1 MNKAINRLRLFFCTF
16 SGEDDYIIRKCE
28 ARIQISF
35 ALIGLFVILVFLGCW
50 ASATLF
56 MSHLFEG
63 SILISVF
70 VGIIWAMLVT
80 NLYLLL
86 LYTISPALLPISRHT
101 KEKKI
106 SLKKGETEVIEKPE
120 SPFTSSFIFR
130 LSLIILLAIIIT
142 QPFNVLIFSPSF
154 EESNFYAREMRSIL
168 SNHPSAWLITIL
180 GCILFLL
187 PVYWK
192 YAIRNRGGFYEKKR
206 HIENKFVHDNYSDFK
221 ELYASIFKDKV
232 IHYNRQ
238 TWENIMPFLNKLEK
252 ANAEMYKLQY
262 EKLKSEITNETIAK
276 YEYWADHP
284 FRTVHKKVVRNLS
297 TEEDFLK
304 DIYSEPI

>member
-1 MNKAINRLRLFFCTF
+1 MNRAINRLRLFFCTF

-28 ARIQISF
+28 AGIQISF
-35 ALIGLFVILVFLGCW
+35 ALIGLFVMIVFIGCW
-50 ASATLF
+50 ASASLF

-86 LYTISPALLPISRHT
+86 LYTISPALLPIARYS
-101 KEKKI
+101 KEKKTL
-106 SLKKGETEVIEKPE
+106 LKKSEPEEKERPE
-120 SPFTSSFIFR
+120 SAFTPSFVFR
-130 LSLIILLAIIIT
+130 LSLIIFLAIIIT

-168 SNHPSAWLITIL
+168 STHPLAWLITIL

-192 YAIRNRGGFYEKKR
+192 YAIRNRSGFYEKKR
-206 HIENKFVHDNYSDFK
+206 HIENKFVLDNYIEFK
-221 ELYASIFKDKV
+221 EVYSSIFMNKSLKYKSG
-232 IHYNRQ
+232 IRK
-238 TWENIMPFLNKLEK
+238 TLIPFLRKIKKN
-252 ANAEMYKLQY
+252 NPQY
-262 EKLKSEITNETIAK
+262 YELLFKKIKTETEVETISK
-276 YEYWADHP
+276 YEYWSDHP
-284 FRTVHKKVVRNLS
+284 FRTIPKNVVRNLS
-297 TEEDFLK
+297 SEMDFIK
-304 DIYSEPI
+304 DIYFEKF

>member
-35 ALIGLFVILVFLGCW
+35 ALIGLFVMLVFIGCW
-50 ASATLF
+50 ASASLF

-63 SILISVF
+63 SILLSVF

-80 NLYLLL
+80 KLYLLL
-86 LYTISPALLPISRHT
+86 LYTISPALLPIARHT
-101 KEKKI
+101 IIKKL
-106 SLKKGETEVIEKPE
+106 SLKKDETEEIEKPE
-120 SPFTSSFIFR
+120 SPFTSSFFFR
-130 LSLIILLAIIIT
+130 LSLITLLAIIIT

-168 SNHPSAWLITIL
+168 SNYPAAWLITIL

-192 YAIRNRGGFYEKKR
+192 YAIRNSSGFYEKKR

-221 ELYASIFKDKV
+221 EVYAAVFNDKV

-252 ANAEMYKLQY
+252 ANAEMYKVHY
-262 EKLKSEITNETIAK
+262 ERLKSEIINETVAK

-284 FRTVHKKVVRNLS
+284 FRTKHKHTNRNLS
-297 TEEDFLK
+297 SEEDFLHN
-304 DIYSEPI
+304 IYSESL

>member
-1 MNKAINRLRLFFCTF
+1 MNRAINRLRLFFCTF

-28 ARIQISF
+28 AGIQVSF
-35 ALIGLFVILVFLGCW
+35 ALIGLFVMFVFIGCW
-50 ASATLF
+50 ASASLF

-63 SILISVF
+63 GNWLSAF
-70 VGIIWAMLVT
+70 VGIIWAMLIT

-86 LYTISPALLPISRHT
+86 LYTISPALMPIARYT
-101 KEKKI
+101 KEKK
-106 SLKKGETEVIEKPE
+106 SGFRKVEKEKTEKPE
-120 SPFTSSFIFR
+120 SAFTPSFIFR

-168 SNHPSAWLITIL
+168 SNHSLAWLITIL

-206 HIENKFVHDNYSDFK
+206 HIENKFVHDHYIEFK
-221 ELYASIFKDKV
+221 EMYASVFKDK
-232 IHYNRQ
+232 ILYYNRQ
-238 TWENIMPFLNKLEK
+238 TWEKAIPFLNKLEK
-252 ANAEMYKLQY
+252 ANADSYKLHL
-262 EKLKSEITNETIAK
+262 ETLKSEITNETVAK

-284 FRTVHKKVVRNLS
+284 FRTIHKKAVRNLS
-297 TEEDFLK
+297 SEEDFLK
-304 DIYSEPI
+304 DIYSENI

>member
-1 MNKAINRLRLFFCTF
+1 MNRAINRLRLFFCTF

-28 ARIQISF
+28 AGIQISF
-35 ALIGLFVILVFLGCW
+35 ALIGLFVMLVFIGCW
-50 ASATLF
+50 ASASLF

-86 LYTISPALLPISRHT
+86 LYTISPALLPIARHNT
-101 KEKKI
+101 VKERN
-106 SLKKGETEVIEKPE
+106 LKKGESEEIEKPE
-120 SPFTSSFIFR
+120 SAFTSSFIFR
-130 LSLIILLAIIIT
+130 LSLITLLAIIIT

-154 EESNFYAREMRSIL
+154 EESNYYAREMRSIL
-168 SNHPSAWLITIL
+168 STHPSAWIITIL

-206 HIENKFVHDNYSDFK
+206 HIENKFVHDDYTDFK
-221 ELYASIFKDKV
+221 EVYASVFKDKV
-232 IHYNRQ
+232 IRYNRQ

-252 ANAEMYKLQY
+252 ANADMYKLHY
-262 EKLKSEITNETIAK
+262 ERLKSEIINEPIDK

-284 FRTVHKKVVRNLS
+284 FRTIHKKVVRNLS
-297 TEEDFLK
+297 SEEDFLK
-304 DIYSEPI
+304 DIYSENI